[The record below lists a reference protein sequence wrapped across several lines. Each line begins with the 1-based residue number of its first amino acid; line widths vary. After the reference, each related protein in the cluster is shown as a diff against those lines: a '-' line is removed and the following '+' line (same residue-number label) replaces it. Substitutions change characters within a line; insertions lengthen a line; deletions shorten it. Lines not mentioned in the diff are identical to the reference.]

1 MSFILAPFPFINL
14 RASPLEFTNFNIL
27 SASINLISKLLI
39 IALGNALSVIM
50 LLNVFAAAFE
60 IRSASSSLLHNL
72 VTSLAKIILASFISA
87 PFNFSSLLI
96 SVKDSSVNNF
106 KNFITS
112 GSSVFL
118 QYCQKSQ
125 FDNSFSL
132 SQTAPLALF
141 PIFEPLL
148 VVNKGEVKPK
158 ACLDVFFLISSKPVT
173 ILPH

>member
-27 SASINLISKLLI
+27 SASINLISKFPI
-39 IALGNALSVIM
+39 IALGNALSVIT

-96 SVKDSSVNNF
+96 SIKGSSVNNF

-118 QYCQKSQ
+118 QRPDERPGGSRQIRSH
-125 FDNSFSL
+125 L
-132 SQTAPLALF
+132 SSPSNPSPYPKRNARERRTAALA
-141 PIFEPLL
+141 PIDW
-148 VVNKGEVKPK
+148 KPYH
-158 ACLDVFFLISSKPVT
+158 IR
-173 ILPH
+173 